1 MGKDQDNVDAETKL
15 EILQMKEAIIEAV
28 TKLFTDSNSHLE
40 KTLREH
46 YDLRL
51 DHLEKEQERSF
62 RHHTEHFDAIR
73 NLQERQTKDEGKEE
87 GKDKTNA
94 FVENKK
100 TIFWTAAAV
109 LVTIAIFLLSP

>member
-1 MGKDQDNVDAETKL
+1 MGKEDDRVDAETKL
-15 EILQMKEAIIEAV
+15 EILQMKDSIVEAV
-28 TKLFTDSNSHLE
+28 TKLFTESNLHLE

-62 RHHTEHFDAIR
+62 KHHIEHFEAIK

-87 GKDKTNA
+87 GKEKTNA
-94 FVENKK
+94 FLDNKK
-100 TIFWTAAAV
+100 TIFWTIAGV
-109 LVTIAIFLLSP
+109 IITILIFLLSP